1 MTLAVETENL
11 TKIYE
16 KMEGWRRRT
25 SPSSVTEV
33 RAVSDINL
41 AVPQGELFGLL
52 GPNGAGKT
60 TLTKM
65 LCTLILPSSGMAQVG
80 GYDLANAGAIR
91 ALVGLVVSNERS
103 FYWRISARR
112 NLMFFAALHG
122 LFGKTAVARVDAVLA
137 AMELA
142 DVAERRFGNFS
153 SGMKQRLAIARSLLH
168 QPAILFL
175 DEPSRSLDPTA
186 TLHLHDLIRQ
196 LMRAQNLT
204 VFLITHDLAEAEKL
218 CNRVALIDQG
228 RIQTIGRPVDL
239 RQQLQPQ
246 RRYVLTVNTSTT
258 STGSV
263 TELEGSTNAVFA
275 DLQALLPAIELDA
288 ERHEVSFWASEED
301 GMVTAVIDILRSHHI
316 TIQTISATPPSLEE
330 VFSHYTQGK
339 AEGKRQADE

>member
-1 MTLAVETENL
+1 MTLAVETNNL

-16 KMEGWRRRT
+16 KNIGWRRT
-25 SPSSVTEV
+25 STSSTSASSTSASSVAVT
-33 RAVSDINL
+33 AVSDINL

-65 LCTLILPSSGMAQVG
+65 LCTLILPTSGTAQVG

-122 LFGKTAVARVDAVLA
+122 LFGKTAVSRVNEVLA
-137 AMELA
+137 AVDLL
-142 DVAERRFGNFS
+142 DVADRQFSNFS
-153 SGMKQRLAIARSLLH
+153 SGMKQRLAIARSLIH
-168 QPAILFL
+168 QPSILFL

-196 LMRAQNLT
+196 MMREQNLT

-218 CNRVALIDQG
+218 CDRVALIDRS
-228 RIQTIGRPVDL
+228 RIQAIGRPVDL

-246 RRYVLTVNTSTT
+246 RRYVLKVAPSARTA
-258 STGSV
+258 V
-263 TELEGSTNAVFA
+263 TEPVEVTAVLA
-275 DLQALLPAIELDA
+275 DLKTLLPTIELDD
-288 ERHEVSFWASEED
+288 ERNVVSFWASEED
-301 GMVTAVIDILRSHHI
+301 GMVTAVLDILRSHHF
-316 TIQTISATPPSLEE
+316 TIQSITATPPSLEE
-330 VFSHYTQGK
+330 VFAHYTEHK
-339 AEGKRQADE
+339 DER